1 MDALRQ
7 NIENVKAKG
16 KDYYDKMMNQ
26 AGDSG
31 NNYTGQA
38 KDKADDLMN
47 TAKDKTKD
55 AIPESKGD
63 H

>member
-1 MDALRQ
+1 MDAFKQ
-7 NIENVKAKG
+7 NLENVKSKG

-31 NNYTGQA
+31 SNYTGQA
-38 KDKADDLMN
+38 KDKADDIMN
-47 TAKDKTKD
+47 KAKDHTKD
-55 AIPESKGD
+55 TIPESKGD